1 MAAMNKIKKLLDE
14 ECKLRNCETE
24 LCDERPDPLLVAR
37 NFNDEYICLVCA
49 LFAYGK
55 ASLIVKFLKSI
66 NFDILD
72 ENEKEIANYFSD
84 KYYRFQNGYD
94 IAEFFLAI
102 KRIKNINSLNQIFL
116 DGYRTE
122 HNVLDGLVS
131 CINEFQKTSNL
142 NSHGGNFLIGNAPKK
157 NIHGYFETKGVSAY
171 KRWNMFFRW
180 MVRDDCIDLG
190 LWTNVDKKDLILP
203 LDTHTF
209 EISKKLGLLNRNT
222 YDLESAI
229 LITKQLRQFDPF
241 DPIKYDFA
249 LYRIGQEKILNF

>member
-1 MAAMNKIKKLLDE
+1 MAAMNKIKILLDE
-14 ECKLRNCETE
+14 EFKLRNCETE

-37 NFNDEYICLVCA
+37 NFRDEYVCLACA

-66 NFDILD
+66 NFDILH
-72 ENEKEIANYFSD
+72 ENESEIIQYFSN
-84 KYYRFQNGYD
+84 KYYRFQNSDD
-94 IAEFFLAI
+94 ITEFFLAI
-102 KRIKNINSLNQIFL
+102 KRIKSINSLNDIFVN
-116 DGYRTE
+116 GYRVE

-131 CINEFQKTSNL
+131 CIGEFQKISNF
-142 NSHGGNFLIGNAPKK
+142 NSHGGSFLIGNAPKK
-157 NIHGYFETKGVSAY
+157 NINGDFETKGVSAH

-180 MVRDDCIDLG
+180 MVRDDFIDLG
-190 LWTNVDKKDLILP
+190 LWANIDKKDLILP
-203 LDTHTF
+203 LDIHTF

-229 LITKQLRQFDPF
+229 LITKQLRQFDPL

-249 LYRIGQEKILNF
+249 LYRIGQERILNF